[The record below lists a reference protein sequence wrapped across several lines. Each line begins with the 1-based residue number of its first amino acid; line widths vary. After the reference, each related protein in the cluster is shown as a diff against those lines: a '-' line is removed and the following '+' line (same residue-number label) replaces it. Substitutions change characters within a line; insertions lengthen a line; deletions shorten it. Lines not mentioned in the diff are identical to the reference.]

1 MYIFQRPL
9 SLLLSR
15 KAVLP
20 LIVLVIAAGA
30 LAGRSI
36 FSTPAVT
43 SARINSPTHELAIQ
57 PSAGPAQNPQIRT
70 ELITIR
76 PTGFDPTEIRLT
88 DGQFRI
94 AVDNKS
100 GLDEV
105 TLRLTREGG
114 ARVREMRLPLGQLK
128 WREKLNLPDGIYL
141 LTEANHANWRCRI
154 IVAS

>member
-1 MYIFQRPL
+1 MQIFQGPL

-20 LIVLVIAAGA
+20 LIVLVIASIA
-30 LAGRSI
+30 LAGRSML
-36 FSTPAVT
+36 SLPTVT
-43 SARINSPTHELAIQ
+43 SAPVSSPTHVSVQ
-57 PSAGPAQNPQIRT
+57 PSAAVARSSQIRT

-128 WREKLNLPDGIYL
+128 WREKLNLLDGRYA
-141 LTEANHANWRCRI
+141 LTEATHPAWLCHI
-154 IVAS
+154 IIGN

>member
-1 MYIFQRPL
+1 MQIFRRPF
-9 SLLLSR
+9 SLMVSR

-20 LIVLVIAAGA
+20 LIVLVIASVA
-30 LAGRSI
+30 LAGRSML
-36 FSTPAVT
+36 SLPTVT
-43 SARINSPTHELAIQ
+43 SVPVSSSTHISVQ
-57 PSAGPAQNPQIRT
+57 PSAVVAQSSQIRT

-114 ARVREMRLPLGQLK
+114 ARVREMHLPLGQLK
-128 WREKLNLPDGIYL
+128 WRENLNLPDGRYA
-141 LTEANHANWRCRI
+141 LTEANHPAWLCHI
-154 IVAS
+154 IIGN